1 MDHWGDPWADNA
13 DDKSPTKNAVTS
25 PLPPAFAFNPVP
37 INDFVDDAGW
47 GNADDDGF
55 GDWTSPNTDNVAS
68 TDVLSTPAENR
79 GPGSAGWSTVTH
91 EERGD
96 VSPKWPDS
104 ISSTPPGLQK
114 VDSEPSDSSTV
125 AQLDEAADQ
134 GTAEEPILQPQTDVE
149 SSVRS
154 STSPSETSRN
164 DLPVESP
171 RTSVEDERIA
181 GKDEIEPLPIAADL
195 DVVAGNNSGIS
206 SEAEEEEN
214 EQEKEEEG
222 KQEAIGD
229 SKAVVTTEEQTVA
242 PHGTDD
248 RSIHSPNEQEASPA
262 NAGSTNTVDDA
273 PTADVVQSHTPAA
286 TVVYDQTL
294 LAQLFPIS
302 EQSSKQLDEHDDPI
316 FSTSARKAWYR
327 LTRKQTMR
335 EFNHGDND
343 DNYIRVNWTNSRV
356 RSDVHK
362 TVARWAREDRISGT
376 GPGARASFYWDT
388 SAPAEPTTPFGHSR
402 TQSSVPTTKTAL
414 PARQSL
420 PPLATN
426 NSAAFD
432 WSSSASADPWKIES
446 PAPLSSSTPPA
457 LKNPIVAKLQR
468 QEGRAVSVDLTA
480 RQSEQPMHKRT
491 LTTSHTTP
499 QALIIPPPSSPSP
512 SQTSAKIPE
521 SRTGLDVLDSSPIP
535 TAGAVDLPVEDD
547 DDEWGEMVQT
557 PTLPTPQQ
565 MDPFA
570 QTSTTS
576 VTPSPSSSPAP
587 SLPAAIPLHA
597 STAEPTFPTPIVRLR
612 STISPTSALFKANA
626 FIPLDAEQ
634 GPIGPGMLRP
644 ANRSVQSPAD
654 SQLTADPA
662 GDAAAKDRAIEDE
675 TGINDILAPSSPAS
689 TPLVAADPE
698 VDVKTTV
705 DTQIAVEPAVSVQPP
720 TDSWAEA
727 DFSFF
732 ESARPTTVSQ
742 APSQIH
748 DPSDP
753 FAFFDSVPPIVAQSA
768 AKTPSQPLSRDPT
781 PPASQIPTNTISFS
795 ERQRLAEDRVL
806 QDILDGLPDLSY
818 MLKR

>member
-13 DDKSPTKNAVTS
+13 DDKSPAKNAVTS
-25 PLPPAFAFNPVP
+25 PLPPAFAFNSVP
-37 INDFVDDAGW
+37 LNGFVDDAGW

-68 TDVLSTPAENR
+68 TDVLSARAEDR

-91 EERGD
+91 EERD
-96 VSPKWPDS
+96 ISAKWPDS
-104 ISSTPPGLQK
+104 VSNTPPGLEK

-125 AQLDEAADQ
+125 AQLDEAVDQ
-134 GTAEEPILQPQTDVE
+134 GTAEEPNLQPQTDVE
-149 SSVRS
+149 SSVHS

-195 DVVAGNNSGIS
+195 GTVAGKNHGTT
-206 SEAEEEEN
+206 SEAEEDEED
-214 EQEKEEEG
+214 EEG
-222 KQEAIGD
+222 EGEGEEVIED
-229 SKAVVTTEEQTVA
+229 LKAVVTTKEQTV
-242 PHGTDD
+242 PSHDTDD
-248 RSIHSPNEQEASPA
+248 RSIHSLNDQEASSA
-262 NAGSTNTVDDA
+262 NAGSTNTVDDV
-273 PTADVVQSHTPAA
+273 PTANVAQSLTHAAAVVH
-286 TVVYDQTL
+286 DQTL
-294 LAQLFPIS
+294 LAQLFPTS

-327 LTRKQTMR
+327 LTRKQTLR

-388 SAPAEPTTPFGHSR
+388 PAPAEPTASFGHSR
-402 TQSSVPTTKTAL
+402 TQSSIPTTKTAL

-426 NSAAFD
+426 SSAAFD
-432 WSSSASADPWKIES
+432 WSSPASADPWKIES
-446 PAPLSSSTPPA
+446 PAPLPSPTPPA

-480 RQSEQPMHKRT
+480 RQSEQSTHKRT
-491 LTTSHTTP
+491 LTTSHTAP
-499 QALIIPPPSSPSP
+499 HALIIPPSSSAPP
-512 SQTSAKIPE
+512 SQTSPKIPE
-521 SRTGLDVLDSSPIP
+521 SQTGLDVLDSSQ
-535 TAGAVDLPVEDD
+535 TSTNGAVDPPVEDE

-565 MDPFA
+565 LNPFT

-576 VTPSPSSSPAP
+576 MIPSPSSSPA
-587 SLPAAIPLHA
+587 SGLPAELPLQA
-597 STAEPTFPTPIVRLR
+597 STAEATIPTPIVRLR

-626 FIPLDAEQ
+626 FVPLDAEQ

-644 ANRSVQSPAD
+644 TNRLVQSPAD
-654 SQLTADPA
+654 SQLTANVA
-662 GDAAAKDRAIEDE
+662 GDVAAKVHAAKDE
-675 TGINDILAPSSPAS
+675 TSSINGILASSSPVSA
-689 TPLVAADPE
+689 PLVADPE
-698 VDVKTTV
+698 VNGKTLAEMQVAV
-705 DTQIAVEPAVSVQPP
+705 DPAVSVQPP

-732 ESARPTTVSQ
+732 ESARTATVSQ
-742 APSQIH
+742 PPSQRH

-753 FAFFDSVPPIVAQSA
+753 FAFFDSTPPTVTQSA
-768 AKTPSQPLSRDPT
+768 AKTLSQPLPRDPT
-781 PPASQIPTNTISFS
+781 PPALQPPINTISSS
-795 ERQRLAEDRVL
+795 ERQRLVENRAL

>member
-13 DDKSPTKNAVTS
+13 DDKLPTKNAVTS
-25 PLPPAFAFNPVP
+25 PLPPAFAFNSVP

-55 GDWTSPNTDNVAS
+55 GDWTSPNTNNVVS
-68 TDVLSTPAENR
+68 TDVLSTPAEDR

-91 EERGD
+91 EERAD
-96 VSPKWPDS
+96 ISPKWPDS
-104 ISSTPPGLQK
+104 VSSTPPGLQK

-134 GTAEEPILQPQTDVE
+134 GTAAEPILQPQTDVD

-154 STSPSETSRN
+154 STSPSETSRI

-171 RTSVEDERIA
+171 RTSVEDERIV
-181 GKDEIEPLPIAADL
+181 GKDEIEAPPIAADL
-195 DVVAGNNSGIS
+195 DVVASNSSGVT
-206 SEAEEEEN
+206 SEAEEDEE
-214 EQEKEEEG
+214 EDEEG
-222 KQEAIGD
+222 KEEAID
-229 SKAVVTTEEQTVA
+229 ESMAVVTTEEQTVP
-242 PHGTDD
+242 PHDTDD
-248 RSIHSPNEQEASPA
+248 GSIRSPNEQEASPA
-262 NAGSTNTVDDA
+262 NVGSTNTVDDV
-273 PTADVVQSHTPAA
+273 PTADVAQSRIHAA
-286 TVVYDQTL
+286 TVGYDQTL
-294 LAQLFPIS
+294 LAQLFPMS
-302 EQSSKQLDEHDDPI
+302 EQPSKQLHEHDDPI

-343 DNYIRVNWTNSRV
+343 DNYIRVNWTNSHV

-388 SAPAEPTTPFGHSR
+388 PAPAEPTASFGHSR

-426 NSAAFD
+426 SSAAFD
-432 WSSSASADPWKIES
+432 WSSPGSADPWKIES

-480 RQSEQPMHKRT
+480 RQSEQSSHKRT
-491 LTTSHTTP
+491 LTTSDTTP
-499 QALIIPPPSSPSP
+499 QALIIPPPLPASP
-512 SQTSAKIPE
+512 SQSFAKTPE
-521 SRTGLDVLDSSPIP
+521 LRTGLDALNSSQIS
-535 TAGAVDLPVEDD
+535 TAGAVDLPIEDD

-565 MDPFA
+565 LDPFS
-570 QTSTTS
+570 QTSNTS
-576 VTPSPSSSPAP
+576 VAPPPSFPPAL
-587 SLPAAIPLHA
+587 SVPAEIPLQA
-597 STAEPTFPTPIVRLR
+597 STTEPTFPTPIVRLR

-626 FIPLDAEQ
+626 FLPLDAEQ

-644 ANRSVQSPAD
+644 ANRSVQPPAD
-654 SQLTADPA
+654 SQLTADEP
-662 GDAAAKDRAIEDE
+662 GDATAKDHAANDE
-675 TGINDILAPSSPAS
+675 TGSFNEILASSSPAPA
-689 TPLVAADPE
+689 PLVIDPE
-698 VDVKTTV
+698 VDVKAMAE
-705 DTQIAVEPAVSVQPP
+705 TQVAVEPAV
-720 TDSWAEA
+720 DSWADA

-732 ESARPTTVSQ
+732 ETARPTTVSQ
-742 APSQIH
+742 PPSQMH

-753 FAFFDSVPPIVAQSA
+753 FAFFDSTPPTVTPSA
-768 AKTPSQPLSRDPT
+768 AKTLSQPLSCDPT
-781 PPASQIPTNTISFS
+781 PPALQPPTNTISSS
-795 ERQRLAEDRVL
+795 ERQKLAEDRIV
-806 QDILDGLPDLSY
+806 QDILDSLPNLGY

>member
-25 PLPPAFAFNPVP
+25 PLPPAFAFNSVP
-37 INDFVDDAGW
+37 LNGFVDDAGW

-68 TDVLSTPAENR
+68 TDVLSTPAEDR

-91 EERGD
+91 EERED
-96 VSPKWPDS
+96 VSPQWPDS
-104 ISSTPPGLQK
+104 VSSTPLGLQK

-125 AQLDEAADQ
+125 AQLDEAVDQ
-134 GTAEEPILQPQTDVE
+134 GTAEEPNLQPQTDVE

-181 GKDEIEPLPIAADL
+181 GKDEIEPLPIVTGL
-195 DVVAGNNSGIS
+195 DVVAGNNSGVT
-206 SEAEEEEN
+206 SEAEEDGEER
-214 EQEKEEEG
+214 EEIEEEEEG
-222 KQEAIGD
+222 REEAIDD
-229 SKAVVTTEEQTVA
+229 SNAVVITDEQTVP
-242 PHGTDD
+242 PHDTDD
-248 RSIHSPNEQEASPA
+248 RSIHSTNEQEASPLD
-262 NAGSTNTVDDA
+262 AGSINTVDDV
-273 PTADVVQSHTPAA
+273 PTANVAQSRTHE
-286 TVVYDQTL
+286 QTL
-294 LAQLFPIS
+294 LAELFPMS

-388 SAPAEPTTPFGHSR
+388 PAPAEPTTPFGHSR

-426 NSAAFD
+426 GSAAFD
-432 WSSSASADPWKIES
+432 WSSSASADPWNFES

-480 RQSEQPMHKRT
+480 RQSEQSTHKRT
-491 LTTSHTTP
+491 LTTSHTTS
-499 QALIIPPPSSPSP
+499 QALIIPPPLSTPP
-512 SQTSAKIPE
+512 SQTSAKILE
-521 SRTGLDVLDSSPIP
+521 SRTGLDVLDGSQTS
-535 TAGAVDLPVEDD
+535 TAGAVDLPFEDD

-565 MDPFA
+565 LDPFA
-570 QTSTTS
+570 QTSATIL
-576 VTPSPSSSPAP
+576 TPSPSSSPAP
-587 SLPAAIPLHA
+587 SLPAEVPPQA
-597 STAEPTFPTPIVRLR
+597 STAEPTVPTPIVRLR
-612 STISPTSALFKANA
+612 STISPTSALFKPNA

-634 GPIGPGMLRP
+634 GPIGPGMLKP
-644 ANRSVQSPAD
+644 ANRSVKTPAD
-654 SQLTADPA
+654 SQLTTDVA
-662 GDAAAKDRAIEDE
+662 GDAAAEDRAAKDE
-675 TGINDILAPSSPAS
+675 TGSINQILASSSPAS
-689 TPLVAADPE
+689 APLVIDPE
-698 VDVKTTV
+698 VDVKTMAEMQV
-705 DTQIAVEPAVSVQPP
+705 AVEPTVSVQPP
-720 TDSWAEA
+720 TDSWADA

-742 APSQIH
+742 PPSQMH

-753 FAFFDSVPPIVAQSA
+753 FAFFDSVPTTVTQTA
-768 AKTPSQPLSRDPT
+768 ANTLSQPLSRDPT
-781 PPASQIPTNTISFS
+781 PPALQPPTNTISSS

-806 QDILDGLPDLSY
+806 QDILDRLPDMNY
-818 MLKR
+818 MLRR

>member
-68 TDVLSTPAENR
+68 TDVLSTPAKNR

-171 RTSVEDERIA
+171 RTSIEDERVA
-181 GKDEIEPLPIAADL
+181 GKDDIEPLPIAADL
-195 DVVAGNNSGIS
+195 DVVAGDNSGIS

-229 SKAVVTTEEQTVA
+229 SKAVVTTEEQTVP
-242 PHGTDD
+242 PHDTDD

-388 SAPAEPTTPFGHSR
+388 PAPAEPTTPFGHSR

-414 PARQSL
+414 LQGRACLLWQPTVPQRSIGARQHLRIPGKSK
-420 PPLATN
+420 AQHHCH
-426 NSAAFD
+426 
-432 WSSSASADPWKIES
+432 
-446 PAPLSSSTPPA
+446 
-457 LKNPIVAKLQR
+457 LQR
-468 QEGRAVSVDLTA
+468 HQ
-480 RQSEQPMHKRT
+480 H
-491 LTTSHTTP
+491 
-499 QALIIPPPSSPSP
+499 
-512 SQTSAKIPE
+512 
-521 SRTGLDVLDSSPIP
+521 
-535 TAGAVDLPVEDD
+535 
-547 DDEWGEMVQT
+547 
-557 PTLPTPQQ
+557 
-565 MDPFA
+565 
-570 QTSTTS
+570 
-576 VTPSPSSSPAP
+576 
-587 SLPAAIPLHA
+587 
-597 STAEPTFPTPIVRLR
+597 
-612 STISPTSALFKANA
+612 
-626 FIPLDAEQ
+626 
-634 GPIGPGMLRP
+634 
-644 ANRSVQSPAD
+644 
-654 SQLTADPA
+654 
-662 GDAAAKDRAIEDE
+662 
-675 TGINDILAPSSPAS
+675 
-689 TPLVAADPE
+689 
-698 VDVKTTV
+698 
-705 DTQIAVEPAVSVQPP
+705 
-720 TDSWAEA
+720 
-727 DFSFF
+727 
-732 ESARPTTVSQ
+732 
-742 APSQIH
+742 
-748 DPSDP
+748 
-753 FAFFDSVPPIVAQSA
+753 
-768 AKTPSQPLSRDPT
+768 
-781 PPASQIPTNTISFS
+781 
-795 ERQRLAEDRVL
+795 
-806 QDILDGLPDLSY
+806 
-818 MLKR
+818 

>member
-25 PLPPAFAFNPVP
+25 PLPPAFAFNSVP
-37 INDFVDDAGW
+37 LNGFVDDAGW

-68 TDVLSTPAENR
+68 TDVLSTPAEDR

-91 EERGD
+91 EERED
-96 VSPKWPDS
+96 VSPQWPDS
-104 ISSTPPGLQK
+104 VSSTPLGLQK

-125 AQLDEAADQ
+125 AQLDEAVDQ
-134 GTAEEPILQPQTDVE
+134 GTAEEPNLQPQTDVE

-181 GKDEIEPLPIAADL
+181 GKDEIEPLPIVTGL
-195 DVVAGNNSGIS
+195 DVVAGNNSGVT
-206 SEAEEEEN
+206 SEAEEDGEER
-214 EQEKEEEG
+214 EEIEEEEEG
-222 KQEAIGD
+222 REEAIDD
-229 SKAVVTTEEQTVA
+229 SNAVVITDEQTVP
-242 PHGTDD
+242 PHDTDD
-248 RSIHSPNEQEASPA
+248 RSIHSTNEQEASPLD
-262 NAGSTNTVDDA
+262 AGSINTVDDV
-273 PTADVVQSHTPAA
+273 PTANVAQSRTHE
-286 TVVYDQTL
+286 QTL
-294 LAQLFPIS
+294 LAELFPMS

-388 SAPAEPTTPFGHSR
+388 PAPAEPTTPFGHSR

-426 NSAAFD
+426 GSAAFD
-432 WSSSASADPWKIES
+432 WS
-446 PAPLSSSTPPA
+446 SSSTPPA

-480 RQSEQPMHKRT
+480 RQSEQSTHKRT
-491 LTTSHTTP
+491 LTTSHTTS
-499 QALIIPPPSSPSP
+499 QALIIPPPLSTPP
-512 SQTSAKIPE
+512 SQTSAKILE
-521 SRTGLDVLDSSPIP
+521 SRTGLDVLDGSQTS
-535 TAGAVDLPVEDD
+535 TAGAVDLPFEDD

-565 MDPFA
+565 LDPFA
-570 QTSTTS
+570 QTSATIL
-576 VTPSPSSSPAP
+576 TPSPSSSPAP
-587 SLPAAIPLHA
+587 SLPAEVPPQA
-597 STAEPTFPTPIVRLR
+597 STAEPTVPTPIVRLR
-612 STISPTSALFKANA
+612 STISPTSALFKSNA

-634 GPIGPGMLRP
+634 GPIGPGMLKP
-644 ANRSVQSPAD
+644 ANRSVKTPAD
-654 SQLTADPA
+654 SQLTTDVA
-662 GDAAAKDRAIEDE
+662 GDAAAEDRAAKDE
-675 TGINDILAPSSPAS
+675 TGSINQILASSSPAS
-689 TPLVAADPE
+689 APLVIDPE
-698 VDVKTTV
+698 VDVKTMAEMQV
-705 DTQIAVEPAVSVQPP
+705 AVEPTVSVQPP
-720 TDSWAEA
+720 TDSWADA

-732 ESARPTTVSQ
+732 ESARPTTLSQ
-742 APSQIH
+742 PPSQMH

-753 FAFFDSVPPIVAQSA
+753 FAFFDSVPTTVTQTA
-768 AKTPSQPLSRDPT
+768 ANTLSQPLSRDPT
-781 PPASQIPTNTISFS
+781 PPALQPPTNTISSS

-806 QDILDGLPDLSY
+806 QDILDRLPDMNY
-818 MLKR
+818 MLRR